1 MNKQLREAI
10 MTRTGLLNK
19 NRKDNS
25 AGNLFA
31 YKRQRNL
38 CVKLLRKSKKLF
50 CNNLHVTRI
59 TDNRKF
65 WQIIKPNFAGKT
77 LKDETI
83 TLVDRDNF
91 VTEENDVVK
100 KFMDHFEKIV
110 ETLEIDR
117 HILSDLSDDP
127 VVNATENFSH
137 HAIVL
142 KIKEARDSPDCF
154 SFNLVTIE
162 DIC

>member
-1 MNKQLREAI
+1 MFTLENLKNLNTFPRKCFILMPRERKNILYVTEKHIICNQSPFMNKQLREAI
-10 MTRTGLLNK
+10 MTWTGLLNK
-19 NRKDNS
+19 YRKDNS

-50 CNNLHVTRI
+50 YNNLHVTRI

-65 WQIIKPNFAGKT
+65 WQIIKPNFADKT

-91 VTEENDVVK
+91 LTVLLFLKSK
-100 KFMDHFEKIV
+100 KR
-110 ETLEIDR
+110 ETLLIAFLL
-117 HILSDLSDDP
+117 I
-127 VVNATENFSH
+127 
-137 HAIVL
+137 
-142 KIKEARDSPDCF
+142 
-154 SFNLVTIE
+154 
-162 DIC
+162 

>member
-1 MNKQLREAI
+1 MFTLENLKNLNTFPRKCFILMPRERKNILYVTEKHIICNQSPFMNKQLREAI
-10 MTRTGLLNK
+10 MTWTSLLNK
-19 NRKDNS
+19 YRKDNS

-50 CNNLHVTRI
+50 YNNLHVTRI

-65 WQIIKPNFAGKT
+65 WQIIKPNFADKT

-91 VTEENDVVK
+91 LTVLLFLKSK
-100 KFMDHFEKIV
+100 KR
-110 ETLEIDR
+110 ETLLIAFLL
-117 HILSDLSDDP
+117 I
-127 VVNATENFSH
+127 
-137 HAIVL
+137 
-142 KIKEARDSPDCF
+142 
-154 SFNLVTIE
+154 
-162 DIC
+162 